1 MGYFY
6 PHGISH
12 KLHGILC
19 GKNLTEKE
27 VMKLGIDLCRSLE
40 YCGQLHIIH
49 RDIKP
54 ENIFVSRFGD
64 FKLGTLELPE
74 NWKKP

>member
-1 MGYFY
+1 MGYFIRMN
-6 PHGISH
+6 ISQASWN
-12 KLHGILC
+12 IMRE
-19 GKNLTEKE
+19 KNLTEKE
-27 VMKLGIDLCRSLE
+27 VMKLGIDLCKSLE

-54 ENIFVSRFGD
+54 ENILYPDSGISSWE
-64 FKLGTLELPE
+64 TLESPE